1 MVIQSNTGSEM
12 EVRGMFLDRSISL
25 EQQIRLLREQVEL
38 LERVLDME
46 KRMGEKEPRFKLTV
60 EEYHRHLEATRDK
73 VLDDTDPTELIRQMR
88 MKEYD

>member
-1 MVIQSNTGSEM
+1 MS
-12 EVRGMFLDRSISL
+12 LDQSISL

-46 KRMGEKEPRFKLTV
+46 KRTGEKEPRFKLTV
-60 EEYHRHLEATRDK
+60 EEYHKHLEATRGK
-73 VLDDTDPTELIRQMR
+73 ILDDTDPTELIQQMR